1 MEWQREQN
9 DMGNGGEMERGG
21 IDMQR
26 NGSVADKVNPR
37 GIDIHPPP
45 PALVLTG
52 RR

>member
-9 DMGNGGEMERGG
+9 DMGSGGNGEGG

-26 NGSVADKVNPR
+26 NGDVADKVNPR

-45 PALVLTG
+45 ALVLTG

>member
-1 MEWQREQN
+1 MGSLWEQN
-9 DMGNGGEMERGG
+9 DMGNGGKWRGG

-26 NGSVADKVNPR
+26 NGDVADKVNPR
-37 GIDIHPPP
+37 GIVIHPP

>member
-9 DMGNGGEMERGG
+9 DMGSGG

-26 NGSVADKVNPR
+26 NGSVADKVNHR
-37 GIDIHPPP
+37 GIDIHPP